1 MSNRKQPVWWRVMLA
16 MLLLVVLAGGL
27 GLLLGG
33 IVLGLRRV
41 LDQPTLFIVGPP
53 ISLVVMYCY
62 FRWVWIPIWG
72 GRARHIKQ
80 DV

>member
-1 MSNRKQPVWWRVMLA
+1 MSNRKQPVWRQVMLT
-16 MLLLVVLAGGL
+16 MLLLIVLGGGL
-27 GLLLGG
+27 GFLLGG
-33 IVLGLRRV
+33 IALGLRRV
-41 LDQPTLFIVGPP
+41 FDQPTLFIVGLP